1 MKEKISYEKR
11 MESFRRSAEAKK
23 TIRALMRLN
32 VAEYLEAMAKEA
44 DAQSET
50 AIADKL
56 RLDLKKLRELFSDT
70 DECMVLDLI
79 RPVVSLPSYSPDE
92 VSLIVE
98 SLFIDPFELYRRN
111 NKCEYDD
118 ILRKF
123 NSINS

>member
-98 SLFIDPFELYRRN
+98 SLFIDPFELYRKN